1 MRVDNLI
8 DLIVR
13 PWKLFVSRI
22 FNFWYF
28 YTVIIDHNLSWYF
41 WYFFFYDRLIVL
53 LFICLNHYLSRHFN
67 CFLHHSLRLID
78 VVNLFYHSLSFDNL
92 LLKRLQIVLVWRRGN
107 YGVWCLKWPTLLA
120 HHLSRVL
127 VSAGFLR
134 RSVLGGGWTDVGVT
148 LIIAFVGVN
157 V

>member
-13 PWKLFVSRI
+13 PWKLFVCRI

-41 WYFFFYDRLIVL
+41 WYFFFYDRLIVF
-53 LFICLNHYLSRHFN
+53 LFTCLIHYLVRHFN

-92 LLKRLQIVLVWRRGN
+92 LLKRLQIVLV
-107 YGVWCLKWPTLLA
+107 
-120 HHLSRVL
+120 
-127 VSAGFLR
+127 
-134 RSVLGGGWTDVGVT
+134 
-148 LIIAFVGVN
+148 
-157 V
+157 